1 MKLILSELKVRLI
14 IQKANTTT
22 EKPNLAK
29 KKTTKNIQVPRVSE
43 GANMQTMVTQM
54 WLFGFF
60 FTPHRLP
67 ERGGANTYFWH
78 VLLYIP
84 LRLWQKEHSLSQQ
97 LIDCIIFFPSS
108 FTHSKRK
115 QLQTET
121 KQTFNS
127 EMLCGRIFMNCSIK
141 FPINTKIHKFTV

>member
-54 WLFGFF
+54 WLFGCF

-67 ERGGANTYFWH
+67 ERGGANTYF
-78 VLLYIP
+78 
-84 LRLWQKEHSLSQQ
+84 
-97 LIDCIIFFPSS
+97 
-108 FTHSKRK
+108 
-115 QLQTET
+115 
-121 KQTFNS
+121 
-127 EMLCGRIFMNCSIK
+127 
-141 FPINTKIHKFTV
+141 